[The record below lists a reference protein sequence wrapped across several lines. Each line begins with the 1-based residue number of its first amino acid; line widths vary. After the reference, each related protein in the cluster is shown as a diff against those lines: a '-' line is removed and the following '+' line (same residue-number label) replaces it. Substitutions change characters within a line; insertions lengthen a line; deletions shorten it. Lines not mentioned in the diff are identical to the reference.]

1 VEVTMKTYTLVV
13 KIKVPFKKSRKGIKK
28 WVKETLESHA
38 DLTPLYVEGDII
50 ENCNEKTSVK
60 VKYEKDGIGWP
71 DW

>member
-38 DLTPLYVEGDII
+38 DLTPLYVEGI
-50 ENCNEKTSVK
+50 
-60 VKYEKDGIGWP
+60 
-71 DW
+71 